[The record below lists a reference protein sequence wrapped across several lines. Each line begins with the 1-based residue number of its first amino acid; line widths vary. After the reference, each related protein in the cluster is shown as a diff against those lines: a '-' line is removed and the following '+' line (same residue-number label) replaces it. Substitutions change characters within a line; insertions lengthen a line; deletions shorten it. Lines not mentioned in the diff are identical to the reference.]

1 MTDGGNSAAQGACEA
16 SVVKV
21 DEPMHIVCF
30 ILNIFIPGCG
40 TVISAFMDHGGVNGT
55 ALVFG
60 LLQFFLAWAVLP
72 WIWSIVH
79 GWWIYEK
86 SGGHANTTN

>member
-1 MTDGGNSAAQGACEA
+1 MTDTGDSGPGPCETA
-16 SVVKV
+16 VVKV

-30 ILNIFIPGCG
+30 ILNIFIPGSG
-40 TVISAFMDHGGVNGT
+40 TIISAFLDPAGLNGT

-60 LLQFFLAWAVLP
+60 LLQFFLAWTFVAWL
-72 WIWSIVH
+72 WSILH

-86 SGGHANTTN
+86 SMMN

>member
-1 MTDGGNSAAQGACEA
+1 MSGQQTSGGPGAPAGECERA
-16 SVVKV
+16 VVKV

-30 ILNIFIPGCG
+30 VLNIFVSGSG
-40 TVISAFMDHGGVNGT
+40 TVISAFFDPNGLNTT

-60 LLQFFLAWAVLP
+60 LLQFFLVWMIIP
-72 WIWSIVH
+72 WIWSVIH

-86 SGGHANTTN
+86 SCH

>member
-1 MTDGGNSAAQGACEA
+1 MTDKGEMGSCQA

-21 DEPMHIVCF
+21 QEPMHIVCF
-30 ILNIFIPGCG
+30 ILNIFLPGVG
-40 TVISAFMDHGGVNGT
+40 TIISAFMGSDGLNT
-55 ALVFG
+55 SALVFG
-60 LLQFFLAWAVLP
+60 LLQFFLAWTLVC

-86 SGGHANTTN
+86 SSTGSS